1 MSFIIR
7 FKRFIPG
14 AILVAMLLCLCGALN
29 AEQTVSPTRAAI
41 YSAVLPGGGQ
51 IYNQAYYKAGVVIG
65 LQGYLLAN
73 AFYNDHKA
81 DDYKALSAQASDT
94 YSAELYRQSR
104 KEYQQKRNSDIWWMG
119 ITMGLSV
126 LDAWVDA
133 NLHDFDAQKNKV
145 HLNFE
150 DNKLQLEYRF

>member
-1 MSFIIR
+1 
-7 FKRFIPG
+7 
-14 AILVAMLLCLCGALN
+14 MLLCLCGALN

-81 DDYKALSAQASDT
+81 DDYKAQSAQASDT